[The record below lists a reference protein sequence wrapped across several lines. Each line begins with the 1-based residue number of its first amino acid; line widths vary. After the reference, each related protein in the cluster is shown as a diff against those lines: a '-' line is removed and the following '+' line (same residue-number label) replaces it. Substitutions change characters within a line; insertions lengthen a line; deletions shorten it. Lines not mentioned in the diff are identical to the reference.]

1 MPTIKERLFEYFKDL
16 LPVRTVTRFDP
27 RAMTGALAQTMTVD
41 EIANIFREA
50 EACDPTRLFAL
61 YRDIILAHSHL
72 QTQLSTRKL
81 AVLGD
86 VLNVKPF
93 DKNSA
98 ADVATAEA
106 LKAVKHHPD
115 WHRACNHLLDSVLW
129 PVAVVEKVYQPS
141 TVPGLRY
148 ELSRLVP
155 VPHEL
160 LDFRD
165 GQLKIK
171 DTDEL
176 GNPSSTTHDPS
187 PFRYIVHRGHLL
199 TTPDHW
205 GGPMR
210 SLVIWWLLG
219 TMSREWW
226 ARFLD
231 RYGAPFV
238 VGKYPSG
245 DDDSRGVLQTAFAW
259 ATKIGGLV
267 VTNDTDVEIKQ
278 ASASDSGDA
287 FEKFHGICNR
297 EMSKLILGQ
306 TITADAQSTGLGS
319 GVANAQEGVRQDIRQ
334 FDAMQLG
341 ATFTTQFAAQ
351 FCLINGLK
359 GQAPLFVWGTVS
371 PAELKAT
378 GEFLTALKTGGLRVS
393 DESIG
398 LLSERAGMTL
408 ERDESA
414 PAGGGDPF
422 GGVSGFQTHAARGL
436 RAIDHAHDLIAR
448 DAAATLSHTLGRHF
462 APIRQIILQSGS
474 PAEAIIG
481 VETYCAKLEAGDAAR
496 IIEEALLAYAAN
508 GSVVH
513 ARR

>member
-1 MPTIKERLFEYFKDL
+1 MPTIKERIAQYFREL

-27 RAMTGALAQTMTVD
+27 RSITAALAHTLTVD
-41 EIANIFREA
+41 DVAAIFREA

-72 QTQLSTRKL
+72 QSQLSTRKL

-93 DKNSA
+93 DKSNA
-98 ADVATAEA
+98 ADVAVAEA
-106 LKAVKHHPD
+106 LRGIKFHPD
-115 WHRACNHLLDSVLW
+115 WQRACSHLLDAVLW
-129 PVAVVEKVYQPS
+129 PVAVVEKVYRPS
-141 TVPGLRY
+141 TTPGLNY
-148 ELSRLVP
+148 ELARLVP

-165 GQLKIK
+165 GSLKIK

-176 GNPSSTTHDPS
+176 GNPASTTHDPS

-199 TTPDHW
+199 TTPDYW

-210 SLVIWWLLG
+210 SLVLWWLLG
-219 TMSREWW
+219 TMTREWW

-259 ATKIGGLV
+259 ACKIGGLV
-267 VTNDTDVEIKQ
+267 VTSETDVEIKQ
-278 ASASDSGDA
+278 AAASDAGDA

-297 EMSKLILGQ
+297 EISKLILGQ
-306 TITADAQSTGLGS
+306 TITADAQATGLGS

-334 FDAMQLG
+334 FDAMTLG
-341 ATFTTQFAAQ
+341 AAFTTQLAAQ
-351 FCLINGLK
+351 FVAINRLAGK
-359 GQAPLFVWGTVS
+359 PPLFVWGTIS
-371 PAELKAT
+371 PAELQAM
-378 GEFLTALKTGGLRVS
+378 GEFLTALKTAALRVS
-393 DESIG
+393 DASLEV
-398 LLSERAGMTL
+398 LSERGGLTL
-408 ERDESA
+408 ERDPA
-414 PAGGGDPF
+414 PADSFPGLPGLQP
-422 GGVSGFQTHAARGL
+422 HAAPGIL
-436 RAIDHAHDLIAR
+436 AIDQAHDIIAR
-448 DAAATLSHTLGRHF
+448 NAAATLSHTLGRHF
-462 APIRQIILQSGS
+462 APIRQIILAAES
-474 PAEAIIG
+474 PAAAIAG
-481 VETYCAKLEAGDAAR
+481 VESYCAKFEPGEAAR
-496 IIEEALLAYAAN
+496 IIEESLLAYAAN

-513 ARR
+513 ARP